1 MKELSETILDE
12 NFGESNELATKYEPS
27 KMEIKIVMVL
37 LTFYHGGLFVKKLMT
52 LKQTFSECIFS
63 ESIIIE

>member
-1 MKELSETILDE
+1 M
-12 NFGESNELATKYEPS
+12 ATKYEPG
-27 KMEIKIVMVL
+27 KMEIKMVMVL